1 MTTQEKERLGL
12 ALAVSLVIHAVAFLI
27 VQFGDWRVAPLP
39 EFSGPLYVEMEPLEE
54 EPETEEG
61 IAQAQPAPEDQAPEP
76 AAEEPAEEPPA
87 AEPPRQPPAEQPTPE
102 DPAPST
108 ARSQQSEPP
117 ARTEEPEARQPAP
130 DAGASAGADPL
141 AGERRTD
148 TFDPMAPDGQDSRP
162 GRPTAPPES
171 DEMPLLQP
179 EAQATRRE
187 ADLPDWA
194 REPRATVEDAGIS
207 TEGVSEDEVEGL
219 AEKVATDP
227 EFRRS
232 LRDVTAALDRRTTD
246 GTATDRAPQDGP
258 ETGTQEEPTT
268 EDRAPGDSRFE
279 WVGAGNRELT
289 NPPAVPQDFFSSAD
303 FGGSVP
309 AEASFVVVFEVD
321 QSGNVVPGSII
332 FQQGSGFLRAKEKL
346 RARIREWSFQPT
358 APSAA
363 IATGIFTL
371 VVQRED
377 IR

>member
-39 EFSGPLYVEMEPLEE
+39 EFSGPMYVEMEPLEE

-61 IAQAQPAPEDQAPEP
+61 ISQAEPPPEDQAPEP
-76 AAEEPAEEPPA
+76 AAGEPAEEPPA
-87 AEPPRQPPAEQPTPE
+87 AEPPRE
-102 DPAPST
+102 PAP
-108 ARSQQSEPP
+108 QEPAP
-117 ARTEEPEARQPAP
+117 QEPAP
-130 DAGASAGADPL
+130 DAGASAGPDPL

-148 TFDPMAPDGQDSRP
+148 EFDPMAPDGQESRP
-162 GRPTAPPES
+162 GQPTAPPPAE
-171 DEMPLLQP
+171 EMPQLQP
-179 EAQATRRE
+179 EAEATRADR
-187 ADLPDWA
+187 DLPAWA
-194 REPRATVEDAGIS
+194 TEPRATVEDAGIS
-207 TEGVSEDEVEGL
+207 TEGVSEDEVQDL

-227 EFRRS
+227 DFRRR
-232 LRDVTAALDRRTTD
+232 LQDVTNALERRTSD

-279 WVGAGNRELT
+279 WVGTGNRELT
-289 NPPAVPQDFFSSAD
+289 NPPAVPQDFFSDAD

-309 AEASFVVVFEVD
+309 AEASFVVVVEVD
-321 QSGNVVPGSII
+321 QSGKVVPGSII
-332 FQQGSGFLRAKEKL
+332 FQQGSGYLRAKEKL
-346 RARIREWSFQPT
+346 RGRIREWSFQPT
-358 APSAA
+358 APNAD

>member
-1 MTTQEKERLGL
+1 
-12 ALAVSLVIHAVAFLI
+12 
-27 VQFGDWRVAPLP
+27 
-39 EFSGPLYVEMEPLEE
+39 
-54 EPETEEG
+54 
-61 IAQAQPAPEDQAPEP
+61 
-76 AAEEPAEEPPA
+76 
-87 AEPPRQPPAEQPTPE
+87 
-102 DPAPST
+102 
-108 ARSQQSEPP
+108 
-117 ARTEEPEARQPAP
+117 
-130 DAGASAGADPL
+130 
-141 AGERRTD
+141 
-148 TFDPMAPDGQDSRP
+148 MAPDGQDSRP